1 MILNISYKYD
11 SLANLNSSFHFK
23 TFQTYCFCMTF
34 LCFLP
39 TFSTLVIGNILLL
52 KLLRV
57 FSLAVGNN
65 PTWFREDPF

>member
-1 MILNISYKYD
+1 
-11 SLANLNSSFHFK
+11 
-23 TFQTYCFCMTF
+23 MTF

-39 TFSTLVIGNILLL
+39 TFSTLVTGNILLL